1 MIIGIPMGK
10 SFSFKQ
16 FFSVGLRQ
24 ETPEISMIIH
34 EMIFLCLA
42 ALAAGFVDSIVGGG
56 GLIQT
61 PATLIS
67 LPQYPVATLLGTT
80 KIPSFS
86 GTSSAAVQYARKVRL
101 NGKLIV
107 VLCLIALLSA
117 FAGSKTV
124 SVVSSSFMKPF
135 IFGVLIVVA
144 VYTYAKK
151 DFGTVAV
158 QRKSRSKE
166 FIYGGLFALIIGFYD
181 GFIGP
186 GAGSFMVV
194 FFISVLGYDFLHA
207 SAHAKFVNVATN
219 TGSIIFFSLT
229 GHILYQFAIPMAVFN
244 LAGSLMGARLAILKG
259 NKFIRV
265 FFLLVV
271 AATMIRFGYDIFLG
285 K

>member
-1 MIIGIPMGK
+1 MI
-10 SFSFKQ
+10 
-16 FFSVGLRQ
+16 
-24 ETPEISMIIH
+24 TH
-34 EMIFLCLA
+34 EMIILCLA

-61 PATLIS
+61 PVTLIT
-67 LPQYPVATLLGTT
+67 LPQHPVATLLGTT
-80 KIPSFS
+80 KIPSIS
-86 GTSSAAVQYARKVRL
+86 GTLSAAVQYARKVRL
-101 NGKLIV
+101 NWKLLG
-107 VLCLIALLSA
+107 VLCLIALVAA

-124 SVVSSSFMKPF
+124 SVVSNSFMKPF

-144 VYTYAKK
+144 IYTYTKK
-151 DFGTVAV
+151 DFGTVNVA
-158 QRKSRSKE
+158 RKSRTKE
-166 FIYGGLFALIIGFYD
+166 FVYGGFFAMVIGFYD

-219 TGSIIFFSLT
+219 TGSILFFAFT
-229 GHILYQFAIPMAVFN
+229 DHILYHYAFPMALFN
-244 LAGSLMGARLAILKG
+244 LAGSIMGARLAILKG

-271 AATMIRFGYDIFLG
+271 AATMIRFGYDIILG
-285 K
+285 R